1 MAETRSVAVTAGRV
15 DLDRLSYRLVLGAL
29 GALALTIMIGPV
41 LIVLII
47 SFTADSAMR
56 FPPSGFSLRWY
67 EALFDASRSSQ
78 IHRAAWNTV
87 EVGLWATAIGTLL
100 ALLAALALVRARS
113 RAARAA
119 DTLFVTPL
127 MLPQI
132 AFAVAALV
140 FFSLVGFEAATP
152 SLVIG
157 HVIVCVPLA
166 FKTISA
172 SLSQLDPALLE
183 SSSSLGAGRFRT
195 FRRITLPIV
204 LPGIAAGAFLIFM
217 ASKDNVAVSLFLSDA
232 RTNMLPIRMW
242 QMLEG
247 ALDVRVAAVSGILI
261 LATLVLMLAMERLVR
276 ISERMR

>member
-1 MAETRSVAVTAGRV
+1 MAEADPRRP
-15 DLDRLSYRLVLGAL
+15 DLDLWSYRLVTGLLGT
-29 GALALTIMIGPV
+29 LALVIMVGPV
-41 LIVLII
+41 VIVLLI
-47 SFTADSAMR
+47 SFTADASMR
-56 FPPSGFSLRWY
+56 FPPSGLSLRWY
-67 EALFDASRSSQ
+67 EALFDPVRSSQ

-100 ALLAALALVRARS
+100 ALLAALALARARGV
-113 RAARAA
+113 AARSA

-132 AFAVAALV
+132 SFAVAALV
-140 FFSLVGFEAATP
+140 FFSMIGFEAAKP
-152 SLVIG
+152 AIVIG
-157 HVIVCVPLA
+157 HVIVCVPLVY
-166 FKTISA
+166 KTIGA

-183 SSSSLGAGRFRT
+183 SSASLGAGPVRT
-195 FRRITLPIV
+195 FRRITLPII
-204 LPGIAAGAFLIFM
+204 LPGVAAGAFLLFM

-247 ALDVRVAAVSGILI
+247 SLDVRVAAVSGVLI
-261 LATLVLMLAMERLVR
+261 LATVVLMLAMERFVR